1 MTLGEVF
8 ASRNNALNAWRLA
21 LACEVILWHSFPL
34 TGRNVTFAPAHQLLG
49 EAGVDG
55 FFAISGF
62 LITSSWLR
70 HPRLREY
77 CAARALRILPGF
89 WVCLIVTA
97 FVMAPI
103 GVAIQNRGGGKLIS
117 SGASA
122 QYVLKNIAVLI
133 LQPDI
138 AGTPQGIPFPKYWNG
153 SLWTLI
159 WEVFCYI
166 LVAVLGVVGLLK
178 RRWLLPV
185 LFVLL
190 FYWATQL
197 PPPAPETITGAQ
209 AASRFGLMFVAGAL
223 VYQFRDKISARWSLV
238 GLCAI
243 IVALSGLMPD
253 YRLVGAIP
261 LAYAVIVSASLLK
274 HKRLTLHNDLSYG
287 VYIYAFPTQQ
297 LLVICGLAGL
307 NPFAFFPV
315 STAATLP
322 LAALSWF
329 LIEKHAMS
337 VKARFFKKM
346 DAPRQPAPVA
356 TPPEDNRDASEVG

>member
-1 MTLGEVF
+1 MKLAQVF
-8 ASRNNALNAWRLA
+8 SPRKNALNAWRLA

-34 TGRNVTFAPAHQLLG
+34 TGRNVPFPPAHQLLG
-49 EAGVDG
+49 EGGVDG

-89 WVCLIVTA
+89 WICLIVTA

-103 GVAIQNRGGGKLIS
+103 GVAIQNGGGGKLIT
-117 SGASA
+117 SGASF
-122 QYVLKNIAVLI
+122 QFVLRNIGVLI

-166 LVAVLGVVGLLK
+166 LVAALGVVGLLK
-178 RRWLLPV
+178 RRWLIPV
-185 LFVLL
+185 LFALTVV
-190 FYWATQL
+190 WAAQL
-197 PPPAPETITGAQ
+197 PPPAPETITAGQ
-209 AASRFGLMFVAGAL
+209 AASRFGMMFFAGAL
-223 VYQFRDKISARWSLV
+223 IYQFQEVIPARWSLV

-243 IVALSGLMPD
+243 IVGASSFMSD
-253 YRLVGAIP
+253 YRLFGALP
-261 LAYAVIVSASLLK
+261 LAYAVIVSAALLR
-274 HKRLTLHNDLSYG
+274 HKRLTLHNDISYG
-287 VYIYAFPTQQ
+287 VYIYAFPMQQ
-297 LLVICGLAGL
+297 LLVICGLASL
-307 NPFAFFPV
+307 NPFVFFPV
-315 STAATLP
+315 SAAATLP
-322 LAALSWF
+322 PAALSWF

-337 VKARFFKKM
+337 LKARFFRKM
-346 DAPRQPAPVA
+346 ETPPQQAAVA